1 MLDPGNDLKNS
12 LSIAEKELGPFS
24 TGQEELQALVIDDDP
39 QVREF
44 VATVLRDDGWSVA
57 KAETAEHA
65 YEMLEER
72 PWSLVFCDV
81 MLGGEDGFAVLRRF
95 TEEKPEAQVV
105 LMTGHGSAVGALDA
119 AAFGAYDYLMKPFG
133 STEVQVLANSVRE
146 RVVSRRTHAATRGK
160 KEEKLQRGYISDIDL
175 VGRSAAFV

>member
-1 MLDPGNDLKNS
+1 MLDPDNIHKDSQTIASEEQNS
-12 LSIAEKELGPFS
+12 SS
-24 TGQEELQALVIDDDP
+24 TNKLQALVIDDDR

-44 VATVLRDDGWSVA
+44 ISAVLRDDGWSVA
-57 KAETAEHA
+57 EAETAEHA

-95 TEEKPEAQVV
+95 TEEKRDAQVI

-133 STEVQVLANSVRE
+133 ASEVQVLANSVRE

-160 KEEKLQRGYISDIDL
+160 KEENLQLGYVSDIDL
-175 VGRSAAFV
+175 VGRSA

>member
-1 MLDPGNDLKNS
+1 MLDPDNIHKDSQTIASEEQNS
-12 LSIAEKELGPFS
+12 SS
-24 TGQEELQALVIDDDP
+24 TNKLQALVIDDDR

-57 KAETAEHA
+57 EAETAERA

-95 TEEKPEAQVV
+95 TEKKPDAQVI

-133 STEVQVLANSVRE
+133 IPEVQMLANAVRE
-146 RVVSRRTHAATRGK
+146 RVVSRRTHAAARGK

-175 VGRSAAFV
+175 